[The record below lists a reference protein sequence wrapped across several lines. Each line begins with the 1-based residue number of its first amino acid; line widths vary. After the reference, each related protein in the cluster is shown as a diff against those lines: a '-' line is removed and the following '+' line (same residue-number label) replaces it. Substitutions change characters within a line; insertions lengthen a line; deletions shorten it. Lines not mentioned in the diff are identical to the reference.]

1 MPFIK
6 IYVHLVFTTKNSYPF
21 LDTPEKRK
29 KVWKHIKENAVEKGI
44 YIDAVNGYSQH
55 CHCLVS
61 LGSDQ
66 TIAQIAQLIKGESS
80 FWINKNKITDKKFGW
95 QSEYWA
101 VSVSES
107 IIPIVRNYIF
117 RQEQH
122 HSKKSYEDECREFEA
137 NYKMDKLG

>member
-6 IYVHLVFTTKNSYPF
+6 IYVHLVFTTKNAYPF

-29 KVWKHIKENAVEKGI
+29 QVWEHIKENSEDKGI
-44 YIDAVNGYSQH
+44 YIDTVNGYSQH

-66 TIAQIAQLIKGESS
+66 NIAKVAQLIKGESS
-80 FWINKNKITDKKFGW
+80 FWINKNKITNEKFAW

-107 IIPIVRNYIF
+107 IIPKVRNYIF

-122 HSKKSYEDECREFEA
+122 HTKTSYEEECKEFIAKYTMER
-137 NYKMDKLG
+137 LG

>member
-80 FWINKNKITDKKFGW
+80 FWINKNKITDNKFGW

-107 IIPIVRNYIF
+107 IIPSVRNYIF

-122 HSKKSYEDECREFEA
+122 HSKTSYEDECREFEA
-137 NYKMDKLG
+137 KYKIDKLG

>member
-21 LDTPEKRK
+21 LDTPEKRMR
-29 KVWKHIKENAVEKGI
+29 VWKHIKENSEDKGI

-61 LGSDQ
+61 LGADQ
-66 TIAQIAQLIKGESS
+66 TIAKVAQLIKGESS
-80 FWINKNKITDKKFGW
+80 FWINKNKITDEKFAW

-107 IIPIVRNYIF
+107 IIPKVRNYIF

-122 HSKKSYEDECREFEA
+122 HTKTSYEEECKEFVEK
-137 NYKMDKLG
+137 YKMERLG

>member
-29 KVWKHIKENAVEKGI
+29 QVWKHIKENSEDKGI
-44 YIDAVNGYSQH
+44 YIDTVNGYSQH

-66 TIAQIAQLIKGESS
+66 NIAKVAQLIKGESS
-80 FWINKNKITDKKFGW
+80 FWINKNKITNEKFAW

-107 IIPIVRNYIF
+107 IIPKVRNYIF
-117 RQEQH
+117 SQEQH
-122 HSKKSYEDECREFEA
+122 HMKTSYEEECKEFIAKYNMER
-137 NYKMDKLG
+137 LG

>member
-6 IYVHLVFTTKNSYPF
+6 VYLHLVFTIKNPYPF
-21 LDTPEKRK
+21 LDTPEKRM
-29 KVWKHIKENAVEKGI
+29 KVWKHNKENAVEKGI

-61 LGSDQ
+61 LGANQ
-66 TIAQIAQLIKGESS
+66 TIADVAQLIKGESS
-80 FWINKNKITDKKFGW
+80 FWINKNELTDEKFAW

-107 IIPIVRNYIF
+107 IIPNVRNYIF

-122 HSKKSYEDECREFEA
+122 HSKKSYEDECREFESKC
-137 NYKMDKLG
+137 KMEELG

>member
-6 IYVHLVFTTKNSYPF
+6 IYVHLVFTTKNSYEF
-21 LDTPEKRK
+21 LDTPEKRM
-29 KVWKHIKENAVEKGI
+29 KVWKHIKENAVEKGVF
-44 YIDAVNGYSQH
+44 IDAVNGYSQH

-61 LGSDQ
+61 LGSNQ
-66 TIAQIAQLIKGESS
+66 TIAEVAQLIKGESS
-80 FWINKNKITDKKFGW
+80 FWINKNNITDKKFGW

-107 IIPIVRNYIF
+107 IIPNVRNYIF

-122 HSKKSYEDECREFEA
+122 HSKKSYEDECREFEDK
-137 NYKMDKLG
+137 YKMDKLG